1 VKNGTI
7 SYVTK
12 YDNLIVRR
20 NGMPETVDAILK
32 QHSRRPENLIPIL
45 QDVQKDLGYISPESV
60 KGISRYLRIS
70 ENQIFG
76 VSSFYAQFR
85 FTRPGRHS
93 LKVCLGTACHV
104 RGGATVLDTL
114 ENVLEVKCGDTTP
127 DGRFDLERVACLGC
141 CALSPVVQIDKRI
154 YSRVAVNKLSELLKF
169 YE

>member
-1 VKNGTI
+1 
-7 SYVTK
+7 
-12 YDNLIVRR
+12 
-20 NGMPETVDAILK
+20 MPETIDEVLAKHGRKPDD
-32 QHSRRPENLIPIL
+32 LIPIL
-45 QDVQKDLGYISPESV
+45 QDVQKEIGYISPEAV

-70 ENQIFG
+70 ENQIYG

-85 FTRPGRHS
+85 FTKPGRHS

-114 ENVLEVKCGDTTP
+114 EVGLGVKCGDTTD

-141 CALSPVVQIDKRI
+141 CALSPVIQIDKKI
-154 YSRVAVNKLSELLKF
+154 FSRVAVNKLSELLKF

>member
-1 VKNGTI
+1 M
-7 SYVTK
+7 S
-12 YDNLIVRR
+12 
-20 NGMPETVDAILK
+20 ETVDAVLAN
-32 QHSRRPENLIPIL
+32 HSRKPENLIPIL
-45 QDVQKDLGYISPESV
+45 QDVQKELGYISPESV
-60 KGISRYLRIS
+60 KEISRYLRIS

-93 LKVCLGTACHV
+93 LRVCLGTACHV

-154 YSRVAVNKLSELLKF
+154 YSRIAVNKLSELLKF